1 MLLKIGWT
9 PCHVYSVMLHPCAV
23 WHRVDGLPG
32 TVAALLH
39 SVVESPCTVACPLC
53 VTSRPAPY
61 CRHLAASM
69 SCTHLMLPIYHI
81 WLSCTHLMHCLLH
94 VAGKVMMSLMSD
106 VLGSRLRGWWASRIS
121 RPVKYFFFCLWPITR
136 RELCD
141 IWRHQSPPALGGGS
155 ENMKHVATSEPSPGG
170 RRAWC
175 HATHHNARALPH
187 QEAGVEPWD
196 TWRHQSPPSSGGGT
210 GVTVH
215 VAMLRP
221 PVPGV
226 GSYAVELNLSLVC
239 RGIQSVGYRQ

>member
-39 SVVESPCTVACPLC
+39 SVVESPCTVACPWC

-121 RPVKYFFFCLWPITR
+121 RPVKYFFLLLVAHNTQRAMWHMATPEPSCIGRRVWKHETR
-136 RELCD
+136 GD
-141 IWRHQSPPALGGGS
+141 IRALPWWEAGLVPRDTPQRQSPP
-155 ENMKHVATSEPSPGG
+155 TPGG
-170 RRAWC
+170 RCGTVGHMTTPDPSLIGRRDRCHSTCGDVEASRARC
-175 HATHHNARALPH
+175 
-187 QEAGVEPWD
+187 GV
-196 TWRHQSPPSSGGGT
+196 WRRGT
-210 GVTVH
+210 
-215 VAMLRP
+215 
-221 PVPGV
+221 
-226 GSYAVELNLSLVC
+226 
-239 RGIQSVGYRQ
+239 